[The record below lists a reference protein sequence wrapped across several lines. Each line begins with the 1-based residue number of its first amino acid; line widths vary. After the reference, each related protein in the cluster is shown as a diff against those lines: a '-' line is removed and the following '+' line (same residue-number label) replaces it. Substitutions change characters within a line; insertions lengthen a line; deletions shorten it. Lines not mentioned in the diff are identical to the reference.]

1 MSPKIYDCFCYCN
14 EDMLLELR
22 FETLWDYVDYFVIS
36 EAVYTQVGNPKP
48 LNFDINNFSKYQE
61 KIRYLVVDHFPE
73 GPMDFW
79 KNENYQRNYLINGLH
94 DAQDQDWILVSDLD
108 EIPRPETIAQFNPQR
123 FKRADFE
130 QRAYVYRLNN
140 LSVLPNDQPAFWPG
154 SKVTTFKYLKNFF
167 ETVTAV
173 RSYKSAGIFRS
184 LRRAF
189 FRKFQTQ
196 IIHNGGWH
204 FTWMFT
210 LKNLILKME
219 NIAEQAGN
227 RQELKDPAYIEQQI
241 NAGLDIV
248 NPKSRYLAQELKLPQ
263 FPRCLVENQ
272 LKYSSWFRA
281 LK

>member
-1 MSPKIYDCFCYCN
+1 MRPKIYDCFCYCN

-167 ETVTAV
+167 KTVTAV

-196 IIHNGGWH
+196 IIHEGGWH

-227 RQELKDPAYIEQQI
+227 RQELKDPVYIEKQI

-248 NPKSRYLAQELKLPQ
+248 NPKSRYLAQKVELPQ
-263 FPRCLVENQ
+263 FPRYLVENQ
-272 LKYSSWFRA
+272 LRYSSWFRV
-281 LK
+281 LL